1 MSFKTVFLAVGST
14 QDEAEIERAVAICTP
29 LEAHLSILVL
39 GIAPPPPASPYGVVS
54 NDLWAGEI
62 RDGQD
67 EVQAR
72 AAAIEARFAPSGLSL
87 SVEGQFIDRGTVP
100 SLAARFGRY
109 ADLTLVSAQAA
120 GFEAMQSWVLDGA
133 LFESGRP
140 ALLLPP
146 GPVSFPEAKTVM
158 IGWNASVTAS
168 KAVRE
173 AIELMQAA
181 TAVHA
186 VLVDPVP
193 SFDGHGPE
201 PGADLATYLGR
212 HGISVVVHRL
222 PREGKET
229 GELLRRTAADVGAD
243 LMVMGAF
250 SHSRLRERFFG
261 GTTTDTINSSTMPVL
276 MAH

>member
-1 MSFKTVFLAVGST
+1 MNFKTVFLAVGST
-14 QDEAEIERAVAICTP
+14 QDEAEIERAAAVCGR
-29 LEAHLSILVL
+29 LGAHLSLLVL
-39 GIAPPPPASPYGVVS
+39 GVAPPPPASPYGVVS

-72 AAAIEARFAPSGLSL
+72 AAEIEARLGASGLSV

-100 SLAARFGRY
+100 SLAARGARY
-109 ADLTLVSAQAA
+109 ADLSLVTPRVES
-120 GFEAMQSWVLDGA
+120 FEAMQSWVLDGV

-146 GPVSFPEAKTVM
+146 GEVRFPEAETVM
-158 IGWNASVTAS
+158 IGWNASVAAS
-168 KAVRE
+168 KAVMD
-173 AIELMQAA
+173 AIELMQKAK
-181 TAVHA
+181 AVHA
-186 VLVDPVP
+186 VLIDPVP

-212 HGISVVVHRL
+212 HGISATVHRL
-222 PREGKET
+222 PREGKST
-229 GELLRRTAADVGAD
+229 GELLRRTATDLGAD
-243 LMVMGAF
+243 LVVMGAY
-250 SHSRLRERFFG
+250 SRSRLRERFLG
-261 GTTTDTINSSTMPVL
+261 GTTTDTIKSAARPVL